1 MMSFR
6 RFYHRRF
13 GYNERFHVAVL
24 ITLIVAAYVAV
35 PFVVRFVD
43 AIQGYSP
50 AYYEPKDVARE
61 DWLKRQVGGSA
72 LTSISIEVIV
82 DVLLIVFVALVW
94 LTFVPARSPRRRPP
108 AR

>member
-13 GYNERFHVAVL
+13 GYNERFHFAVL

-50 AYYEPKDVARE
+50 AYYEPKDWARE
-61 DWLKRQVGGSA
+61 DWLKRQVGSSA